1 MTRNTLALLVALAL
15 GAGSA
20 YGQEGTAGAGRFEV
34 GAFPGGAI
42 FFTESGNGTEPNFG
56 NYALGGSMTYNVN
69 RYVGVEGEGGGTVG
83 IRQNFTAAET
93 AFVDQRTPGMWMY
106 HGNVIVNP
114 LGNDRAF
121 VPYATGG
128 AGGLTMAPWGD
139 VDALGVTTHETYLTG
154 NVGGGL
160 KWFSTQRFGVRGDYR
175 FFAVRNKDTAPWF
188 FGNENRFGHRV
199 QAGLIFTY

>member
-1 MTRNTLALLVALAL
+1 MTRNTLALLVAFAL

-56 NYALGGSMTYNVN
+56 NYALGGSMTFNVN

-83 IRQNFTAAET
+83 VRQNFTAAET
-93 AFVDQRTPGMWMY
+93 AFVNQRTPGMWMY

-160 KWFSTQRFGVRGDYR
+160 KWFSTQRFGIRGDYR

>member
-1 MTRNTLALLVALAL
+1 MTRNTLALLVAFAL

-56 NYALGGSMTYNVN
+56 NYALGASMTFNVN
-69 RYVGVEGEGGGTVG
+69 RYIGVEGEGGGTVG
-83 IRQNFTAAET
+83 VRQNFTAAET
-93 AFVDQRTPGMWMY
+93 AFVNQRTPGMWMY

-128 AGGLTMAPWGD
+128 AGGLTMAPWGN

>member
-1 MTRNTLALLVALAL
+1 MTRNTLALLVAFAL

-56 NYALGGSMTYNVN
+56 NYALGGSMTFNVN

-83 IRQNFTAAET
+83 VRQNFTAAET
-93 AFVDQRTPGMWMY
+93 AFVNQRTPGMWMY

-188 FGNENRFGHRV
+188 YGNENRFGHRD

>member
-1 MTRNTLALLVALAL
+1 MTRNTLALLVAFAL

-56 NYALGGSMTYNVN
+56 NYALGGSMTFNVN

-83 IRQNFTAAET
+83 VRQNFTAAET
-93 AFVDQRTPGMWMY
+93 AFVNQRTPGMWMY